1 MFSGGALGEED
12 GWLALEE
19 GAAKAALALTAAC
32 PSRGRS
38 SSRGATCLTGS
49 PSASLRCA
57 PVRPVGKAAAQGAAV
72 LADGLAGGRYA
83 ALVDCL
89 GVRDAS
95 GTALDHLR
103 VYGADR
109 IRLR

>member
-1 MFSGGALGEED
+1 MLEALGAR
-12 GWLALEE
+12 LAHV
-19 GAAKAALALTAAC
+19 APVRSVAKAAA
-32 PSRGRS
+32 R
-38 SSRGATCLTGS
+38 
-49 PSASLRCA
+49 
-57 PVRPVGKAAAQGAAV
+57 GAAV

-83 ALVDCL
+83 GLVERL

-95 GTALDHLR
+95 GSALDHLR